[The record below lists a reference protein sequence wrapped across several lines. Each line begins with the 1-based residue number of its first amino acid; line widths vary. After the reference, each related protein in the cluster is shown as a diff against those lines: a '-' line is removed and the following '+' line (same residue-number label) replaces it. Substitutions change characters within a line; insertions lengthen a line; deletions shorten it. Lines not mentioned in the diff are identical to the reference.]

1 MIVLDE
7 VHFRC
12 EDQKSRTVADQFEW
26 RCRVDPEIMQ
36 RHIFDFRLHPQTES
50 MAVLKNRKSEPGVE
64 NILDEKIIKF

>member
-1 MIVLDE
+1 
-7 VHFRC
+7 
-12 EDQKSRTVADQFEW
+12 
-26 RCRVDPEIMQ
+26 MQ